1 MDYPNKNERQIE
13 IVVKILLVAVVF
25 FGALATMSCTPEGCW
40 ECQNVMVNNVISE
53 VCWEYDCNAE

>member
-1 MDYPNKNERQIE
+1 MDYPNKTERQIN
-13 IVVKILLVAVVF
+13 IVVKAMLVAIVF
-25 FGALATMSCTPEGCW
+25 FGVLAATSCTPEGCW